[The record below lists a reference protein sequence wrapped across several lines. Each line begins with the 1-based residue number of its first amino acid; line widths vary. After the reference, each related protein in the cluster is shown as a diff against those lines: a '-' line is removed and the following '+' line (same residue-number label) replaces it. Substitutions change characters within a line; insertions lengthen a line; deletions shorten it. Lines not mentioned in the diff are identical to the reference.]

1 MRVKRGIT
9 KRQRHNKVLNAVKGH
24 LGARRRHYRYAKEAV
39 TKSGINA
46 YIGRKQKKRSMRS
59 LWITRINIAA
69 RDSGLKYSDFMH
81 GLDLAGVNVN
91 RKILAQLAVE
101 DMDAFNSYVEIAKKH
116 LVNNVQ

>member
-1 MRVKRGIT
+1 MRVKRGVT

-46 YIGRKQKKRSMRS
+46 YIGRKLKKRTMRA

-69 RDSGLKYSDFMH
+69 RSAGLKYSDLMH
-81 GLDLAGVNVN
+81 GLDLAGVNIN
-91 RKILAQLAVE
+91 RKILAQLAV
-101 DMDAFNSYVEIAKKH
+101 DDISAFNSYVEIAKKH
-116 LVNNVQ
+116 LTINQ

>member
-1 MRVKRGIT
+1 MRVKRGTT

-39 TKSGINA
+39 TKAGINA
-46 YIGRKQKKRSMRS
+46 YIGRKQKKRTMRA

-69 RDSGLKYSDFMH
+69 RDSGIRYSELIH

-101 DMDAFNSYVEIAKKH
+101 DIEAFNSYVEVAKK
-116 LVNNVQ
+116 NIANVQ